1 MFFYN
6 SSKDAPSGRMLRTL
20 WITPLMLAGY
30 HVPVSA
36 EAVVGPLTE
45 TVIGGPRYID
55 GSYLTTDWI
64 VRDGG
69 VLNANG
75 AQTTYIDVYH
85 GGTLNFTD
93 TDVTEGNLSGVAVSL
108 LSGVASFKG
117 GNIGGANTEF
127 GMRLGASSVAMTGS
141 VVKGTEAGIDIYP
154 GSSLT
159 LSGSQVS
166 GTGANGIGIH
176 MYNGDLKA
184 NSGTVISG
192 TVMGISVTQARPTAG
207 PGNPSIELDNSH
219 VIGQTGAAIVVAR
232 PFGTSDSTTIVLK
245 NGSTLVGG
253 NGNILEVNGA
263 TTRMDVSGSALTGNV
278 QLTDRGKL
286 DLSLDQS
293 SLTGD
298 VIAEEGSTANV
309 ALSNNSVLTGRLEN
323 LSSLAI
329 NSAAKWVMVEDSTV
343 SNLAMDGGFIKMG
356 EPDAFYRLSV
366 GNLSGNGTF
375 IMDADFSQGKV
386 DFLDVTGT
394 ATGNHSLLVG
404 ATGSDPLADSS
415 MHVVHT
421 ASGDAQFSLLNGPV
435 DMGTYTYE
443 LSQQGG
449 NDWYLVNT
457 GKVSSG
463 TGAVLALFNTAPTV
477 WYGELSTLRSRM
489 GELRFKGGQPGGW
502 IRAYGNKFDAKAASG
517 VGYQQTQQG
526 LSFGADAPLPVGDG
540 QWLVGLLGGY
550 SKSDLSLGR
559 GTSGQVNSYYVG
571 AYTTWLDQDSGY
583 YFDGVLKF
591 NRFRNEA
598 DVSLSDGSESK
609 GDYDNSGVG
618 ASVEFGK
625 HIKLD
630 DGYFVEPYTQLA
642 GLMVQGKDYA
652 LDNGMRTE
660 GDDTRSL
667 VGKLGATAGRD
678 FDLGEGRIAQPY
690 IRAAY
695 VHEFSEDNGV
705 KINGN
710 DFNNDLSGARG
721 ELGAGIAVS
730 MSDRLQLHADFDY
743 SNGKKLEQPW
753 GATIGLRYNW

>member
-6 SSKDAPSGRMLRTL
+6 SSKSAASGRALRTL
-20 WITPLMLAGY
+20 WITPLMLFGY
-30 HVPVSA
+30 HGA
-36 EAVVGPLTE
+36 ALAE

-55 GSYLTTDWI
+55 STYYKTEWF
-64 VRDGG
+64 VMNGG
-69 VLNANG
+69 VLNADG
-75 AQTTYIDVYH
+75 AKATYIRVEH
-85 GGTLNFTD
+85 GGALNFTD
-93 TDVTEGNLSGVAVSL
+93 TQVTGEGAILGIAI
-108 LSGVASFKG
+108 SFLG
-117 GNIGGANTEF
+117 GAGNFIGGSIGGANALI
-127 GMRLGASSVAMTGS
+127 GMRVTAANALMN
-141 VVKGTEAGIDIYP
+141 GTIVSANEIGIDMLA
-154 GSSLT
+154 GSTVT

-166 GTGANGIGIH
+166 GTGANGVGVH
-176 MYNGDLKA
+176 MFNGELRA
-184 NSGTVISG
+184 TNGTVISG
-192 TVMGISVTQARPTAG
+192 AVNGINVTQSRDVSG
-207 PGNPSIELDNSH
+207 PGNPFIELDNSQ
-219 VIGQTGAAIVVAR
+219 VIGQTGAAIVVDP
-232 PFGTSDSTTIVLK
+232 PFGSTDLTNIIVK
-245 NGSTLVGG
+245 NGSSLTGG

-263 TTRMDVSGSALTGNV
+263 TATMDVSGSALAGNV
-278 QLTDRGKL
+278 QVTDSGKL

-293 SLTGD
+293 TLTGD
-298 VIAEEGSTANV
+298 VIAEAGSTANV

-329 NSAAKWVMVEDSTV
+329 NSAARWVMVEDSTV
-343 SNLAMDGGFIKMG
+343 SNLTMDGGFIKMG

-375 IMDADFSQGKV
+375 VMDADFSQGKV

-457 GKVSSG
+457 GKVSSS

-502 IRAYGNKFDAKAASG
+502 IRTYGNKFDAKAASD
-517 VGYQQTQQG
+517 VGYKQTQQG
-526 LSFGADAPLPVGDG
+526 LSFGADAPLPWGDG

-550 SKSDLSLGR
+550 SKSDLNLDR
-559 GTSGQVNSYYVG
+559 GTTGQVNSYYVG

-583 YFDGVLKF
+583 YFDGVLKL

-642 GLMVQGKDYA
+642 GLMVEGKDYS
-652 LDNGMRTE
+652 LDNGMRAE

-695 VHEFSEDNGV
+695 VHEFSQDNGV

-753 GATIGLRYNW
+753 GANIGLRYNW